1 MAEIKS
7 SLEIALARAAALGGG
22 GSEEIAREE
31 GAKRGQVAAR
41 KLLIGQ
47 LEPTAMAAEMGSLSG
62 EGKAAAR
69 RAAGRVLL
77 EGLSQTPSRALAGL
91 AALTERDSGAP
102 QAIKRLSKALEAMAE
117 AENQLAD
124 NLAAEMKDDLARAGI
139 SGSAVRPN
147 PLAHPGFAQRREAAL
162 ADGEKLYQAALRETA
177 EVLDLA

>member
-1 MAEIKS
+1 
-7 SLEIALARAAALGGG
+7 LARAAALGGG